1 MNEHE
6 EHRDHAARTTPSQ
19 AEGESGDRES
29 RREAEEAV
37 VDRPGDTDPEGADGH
52 TAKRQRPGIGREEQ
66 TRPHRGSGDPRED
79 EGR

>member
-6 EHRDHAARTTPSQ
+6 ERGHGARTTPSQ

-29 RREAEEAV
+29 RREAEQAV
-37 VDRPGDTDPEGADGH
+37 ADRPGDTDPQGADGH
-52 TAKRQRPGIGREEQ
+52 AAKRQSPGIGREEQ
-66 TRPHRGSGDPRED
+66 TRPHRGGGNARED